1 MAEPQQKASSKKE
14 HSSELTVPVPL
25 FANFYQD
32 QYRRAVFATA
42 FATLTNLICVFLI
55 IFLLLQKPA
64 DIYVPAE
71 EVAPLSPSSLAISNI
86 TITPKIPID
95 QANFG
100 EEEINQWLL
109 KTVMQLFTYNLQD
122 YPLELRKNQTYLLP
136 EAQNQYLTILNAM
149 AHFGEYTTK
158 DVVFSTVYA
167 KGAPAIYDQGVA
179 NGRYFWVFDFP
190 IEVQFSGSII
200 IPTQTMTLRIVV
212 VRTSMDNDVDGI
224 KIASITESDVRRIGV
239 LAPA

>member
-1 MAEPQQKASSKKE
+1 MADAQQKTSSKRE

-25 FANFYQD
+25 FSNFYQD

-71 EVAPLSPSSLAISNI
+71 EVPPLNPTSLAISNY
-86 TITPKIPID
+86 TITPKISID
-95 QANFG
+95 KANFG

-109 KTVMQLFTYNLQD
+109 RTAMQLFTYNLQD

-136 EAQNQYLTILNAM
+136 EAQNQYLMILNAL

-158 DVVFSTVYA
+158 DVVVSMVYPKA
-167 KGAPAIYDQGVA
+167 APAIYNQGVA
-179 NGRYFWVFDFP
+179 NGRYFWMFDFP
-190 IEVQFSGSII
+190 VEVQFSGSIP
-200 IPTQTMTLRIVV
+200 IPNQDMTLHIIV

-224 KIASITESDVRRIGV
+224 KIASITASDIKRNGV
-239 LAPA
+239 LASA